1 MLHQIFAV
9 DLFIVCD
16 LLGSLP
22 VADALELDLVKDG
35 FFILVGLILARC
47 SEAEDTA
54 LLSYLIE
61 VERPIEK

>member
-1 MLHQIFAV
+1 MLHQIIAV

-35 FFILVGLILARC
+35 FFILVGLILAC
-47 SEAEDTA
+47 SSEAEDTA

-61 VERPIEK
+61 FERPIEK